1 MSHTIF
7 HARSSVR
14 RFGGKTEDYRAIHD
28 WLVLIWTVRQ
38 VKSNLHQT
46 QSGAKGTRSSG
57 STEGMPLEGL

>member
-1 MSHTIF
+1 MTHPIF
-7 HARSSVR
+7 HAESSVR
-14 RFGGKTEDYRAIHD
+14 RFGGSVEDYQPIHD
-28 WLVLIWTVRQ
+28 WLVLIWTVSQ

>member
-1 MSHTIF
+1 MTHPLF
-7 HARSSVR
+7 HAQSSVR
-14 RFGGKTEDYRAIHD
+14 RFGGIVEDYQPIHD
-28 WLVLIWTVRQ
+28 WLVLIWTVSQ